1 MRSIESLRIT
11 ESSYKSNMGSAVT
24 IGVFD
29 GLHRGHIEL
38 IRTLIDVSNDML
50 SLVLTFSKHPLSILD
65 SNFAPKYLC
74 SVEDR
79 LSMLKETGVDEVI
92 PLDFDEEI
100 ASLSAE
106 TFVQLLCN
114 NLNLKVLV
122 VGPGFALGRKRE
134 GNVPALKALGK
145 KYGFAVID
153 VNPLTESSSLINS
166 TSIRESLKNGSVRE
180 AANLLGRNFSL
191 KGQVV
196 KGQGVG
202 HTLGFP
208 TANLLSENN
217 IVIPKDGI
225 YATWSHFSDGK
236 SSQKLKSATSIG
248 VRPTFG
254 KHDRTVESYILDYDG
269 DLYGKSMAL
278 EFVERIRDEIQY
290 ESASRLTDQMHI
302 DVRDTRKILD
312 N

>member
-38 IRTLIDVSNDML
+38 IRTLIDVSKDML

-134 GNVPALKALGK
+134 GNVPALKALGEK
-145 KYGFAVID
+145 HGFAVID

-225 YATWSHFSDGK
+225 YATWSYFSDGK